1 MKLTFRFAMASAGL
15 LLVLSA
21 CSVEKEDVAPQLR
34 ADELQVAVQGKW
46 SIERINSKLCRSGN
60 CNTQVYNGRPQ
71 DYFELRADSAFLL
84 RSGTQYANTYR
95 DRFKADYSY
104 AGSFVLSNFSWSARY
119 VVKLREANKLVL
131 ESTFTGTD
139 PNAVFTDTYF
149 LYQ

>member
-1 MKLTFRFAMASAGL
+1 MTFGFATALACL
-15 LLVLSA
+15 LLLLSA
-21 CSVEKEDVAPQLR
+21 CSVEQEDVAPQMR
-34 ADELQVAVQGKW
+34 ADEIQVAVQGRW
-46 SIERINSKLCRSGN
+46 SIERISSKLCRSGN
-60 CNTQVYNGRPQ
+60 CTAQVYNGTPQ
-71 DYFELRADSAFLL
+71 DYFELRADSAFVF

-119 VVKLREANKLVL
+119 EVKLREANRLVL